1 MILLEIN
8 GKYFYEQFKHHEYIS
23 HRNMAKEA
31 RGKKEVNLK
40 TGVTRKQRSNFSKTE
55 HFLPP
60 DTYTHV

>member
-1 MILLEIN
+1 
-8 GKYFYEQFKHHEYIS
+8 
-23 HRNMAKEA
+23 MAKEA
-31 RGKKEVNLK
+31 KKVNLK